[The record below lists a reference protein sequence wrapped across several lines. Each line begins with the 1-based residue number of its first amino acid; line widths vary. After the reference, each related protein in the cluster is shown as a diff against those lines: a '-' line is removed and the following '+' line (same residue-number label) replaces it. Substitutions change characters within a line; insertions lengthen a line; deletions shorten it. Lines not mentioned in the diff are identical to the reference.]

1 MMVQILKDRKYDTQ
15 QGDDGD
21 SGSAGYKYLLKLPM
35 DSVSEENVE
44 KLRTEKEKKEKE
56 LAHLESKTTQNLW
69 QDDLAELEEEYKKF
83 MERSGGEEGNGTK
96 TKTEGGASASSSK
109 KAKPKPKTLAPIA
122 AK

>member
-15 QGDDGD
+15 QGDDGE

-83 MERSGGEEGNGTK
+83 MACSSAEEGTK
-96 TKTEGGASASSSK
+96 TKTKSEYGSSTTKVISK
-109 KAKPKPKTLAPIA
+109 VKSKAKAKP
-122 AK
+122 

>member
-1 MMVQILKDRKYDTQ
+1 
-15 QGDDGD
+15 
-21 SGSAGYKYLLKLPM
+21 M

-83 MERSGGEEGNGTK
+83 MERSSSSIVGSGPGK
-96 TKTEGGASASSSK
+96 EGGSAASSK
-109 KAKPKPKTLAPIA
+109 KAITKTNQKPKLKPLAPIA
-122 AK
+122 AQ